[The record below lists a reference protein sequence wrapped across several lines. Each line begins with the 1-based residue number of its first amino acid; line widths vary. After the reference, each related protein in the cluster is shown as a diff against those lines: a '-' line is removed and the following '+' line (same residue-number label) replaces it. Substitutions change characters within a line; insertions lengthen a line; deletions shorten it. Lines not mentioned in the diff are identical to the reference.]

1 MSVELDRPM
10 PQVDARGIL
19 TGLEASRELQEETLH
34 SLQQRSSKQNTATL
48 TDAFSGGGSLAARR
62 ETLLGVRPR
71 VATMQKSSTFR

>member
-1 MSVELDRPM
+1 M

-19 TGLEASRELQEETLH
+19 TGLDASQEENLH

-62 ETLLGVRPR
+62 EMLLGVRPR